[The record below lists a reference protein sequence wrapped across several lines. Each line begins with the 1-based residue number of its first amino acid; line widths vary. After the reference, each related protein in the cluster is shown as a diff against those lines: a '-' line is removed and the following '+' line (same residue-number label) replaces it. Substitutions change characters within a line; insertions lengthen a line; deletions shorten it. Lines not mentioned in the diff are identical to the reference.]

1 MPARLSAFVI
11 WALVAGSAVFW
22 LLRLVVSAPQAPAQT
37 VAVSTA
43 SVLRGDLS
51 RLLGA
56 PPSAAPAG
64 EPVADVAGRFRLIGV
79 MAPRA
84 DAAVSGQGIALIA
97 IDGKPARPY
106 RIGAPVD
113 GELVLQA
120 VSQRG
125 ASIGPREA
133 APSVRLELPPLP
145 PAATGSLPPAGAV
158 FTAAGSVGGAAAA
171 PAGVARPSPPPP
183 PAATFSPAPPTATPA
198 PPAVAPSEV
207 AAPPAGAN
215 PAFGGAVTPGTTPGA
230 NPTIGGPAEI
240 PSAAR

>member
-79 MAPRA
+79 MAPRGDSA
-84 DAAVSGQGIALIA
+84 ENGQGIALIA

-113 GELVLQA
+113 GELVLQS

-125 ASIGPREA
+125 AAIGPRAA

-145 PAATGSLPPAGAV
+145 AAATGTLPPAAAV
-158 FTAAGSVGGAAAA
+158 FTATATAGGAARPAA
-171 PAGVARPSPPPP
+171 PPPVPAPPMPASPAPP
-183 PAATFSPAPPTATPA
+183 PAAPP
-198 PPAVAPSEV
+198 EV
-207 AAPPAGAN
+207 ATPPAGVN
-215 PAFGGAVTPGTTPGA
+215 PAAAGTVTPGVTPGA
-230 NPTIGGPAEI
+230 NPTFGTPPEI